1 MREHLVDSSFRRR
14 ERSTSDASLCSS
26 ESILVIS
33 LNFSSCMFLVIR
45 NFDRMTQC
53 ALQEIAP
60 VNIDTDSSLAD
71 DVPPSS
77 HVRTIKTQDAGQTR
91 KRSGDVMIRR
101 SLEKLVRDAQEELNE
116 V

>member
-1 MREHLVDSSFRRR
+1 
-14 ERSTSDASLCSS
+14 
-26 ESILVIS
+26 
-33 LNFSSCMFLVIR
+33 MFLEIR

-91 KRSGDVMIRR
+91 KHGGDVMIRR
-101 SLEKLVRDAQEELNE
+101 SLEKLVRDAQEELNQ